1 LLETFSHMY
10 IPSILKFSHSTPTC
24 L

>member
-1 LLETFSHMY
+1 MDTTT
-10 IPSILKFSHSTPTC
+10 ILKFSHSTSNC